1 MLSLLYIRNNYPCSV
16 SDTLD
21 DILHISK
28 DSSKKS
34 VKKVTPTSSKS
45 SKTSGGGG
53 LFDLDDGGGAGDVT
67 GMGTDD
73 IMKYIQQNQAAD
85 DDDLDL
91 F

>member
-1 MLSLLYIRNNYPCSV
+1 M

-34 VKKVTPTSSKS
+34 AKKVAPLSSKS
-45 SKTSGGGG
+45 SKMSSGGGGG
-53 LFDLDDGGGAGDVT
+53 LFDLDDGGVADD
-67 GMGTDD
+67 MGTDD
-73 IMKYIQQNQAAD
+73 IMKYIQQNQAAG

-91 F
+91 FS

>member
-1 MLSLLYIRNNYPCSV
+1 M

-21 DILHISK
+21 DVLHIASDPK
-28 DSSKKS
+28 KKS
-34 VKKVTPTSSKS
+34 VKKVTLVSSKS
-45 SKTSGGGG
+45 AKTSGG
-53 LFDLDDGGGAGDVT
+53 LFDIDDSGDNDIT

-73 IMKYIQQNQAAD
+73 IMKYIQQNQAAG

>member
-1 MLSLLYIRNNYPCSV
+1 M

-34 VKKVTPTSSKS
+34 AKKVTPLS
-45 SKTSGGGG
+45 SKTSSGGGGG
-53 LFDLDDGGGAGDVT
+53 LFDLDDGDVADD
-67 GMGTDD
+67 MGTDD
-73 IMKYIQQNQAAD
+73 IMKYIQQNQAAG

-91 F
+91 FS